1 MTREQKL
8 ISSGLVE
15 AIKQQ
20 YANFQ
25 TILTK
30 GATQY
35 TAEILYHV
43 SKGTNIQYC
52 KKKVVGLYIVGT
64 RLIDI

>member
-8 ISSGLVE
+8 ISGLVE

-43 SKGTNIQYC
+43 SKGTNIQY
-52 KKKVVGLYIVGT
+52 
-64 RLIDI
+64 RNQ

>member
-8 ISSGLVE
+8 IRSGLVE

-43 SKGTNIQYC
+43 SKGTNIQY
-52 KKKVVGLYIVGT
+52 
-64 RLIDI
+64 RNQ

>member
-25 TILTK
+25 TILTES
-30 GATQY
+30 ATQY

-43 SKGTNIQYC
+43 S
-52 KKKVVGLYIVGT
+52 
-64 RLIDI
+64 